1 MNLPL
6 CYQKIIFRGV
16 MIMGLIEI
24 VSFTLLFIFGISYIG
39 KLIILFKKNNIK
51 ANVFGKGVKP
61 KETLIIE
68 KHLRVITFLGLG
80 VWFVN
85 ALLPSFAKKWFVVIY
100 KSFEIGILG
109 LVISFIGVSFFI
121 LAMFFMKTSW
131 RVGIDKSTKTSLITS
146 GIYRFSRNP
155 AFVGMDLMFI
165 GTTITYLNLVM
176 LITSVLVIVA
186 LHQQI
191 LQEEKHMEGIFN
203 KEYNEY
209 ANKTPR
215 YLLF

>member
-1 MNLPL
+1 MS
-6 CYQKIIFRGV
+6 
-16 MIMGLIEI
+16 LIEI

-68 KHLRVITFLGLG
+68 KLLRVITFLGLG

-85 ALLPSFAKKWFVVIY
+85 ALLPAFAKKWFVVIY

-109 LVISFIGVSFFI
+109 LAISFIGVSFFI
-121 LAMFFMKTSW
+121 FAMAFMKTSW